1 MPSYSSLTPAQKI
14 QYAKDVSMANNG
26 VTQPNTTAINI
37 VNLDK
42 LITSTSVDINATKQ
56 LLGSLQ
62 LTSGASPYTYPVP
75 FSSLPGEVQ
84 SKLKQFIPPGYTPP
98 TTITGQELID
108 IEQGVLNSLQEL
120 KANPA
125 TLPKAGIG
133 TVPAVQPAAIPAT
146 TLPTNTTPASLT
158 VDIRMYRILDNTN
171 YLIATQLPIPGYDIL
186 PLPLNGQFVTT
197 GDRLEITSN
206 ASSGINVMI
215 SYTVGQ
221 AEQDDVDG
229 SVVEII
235 E

>member
-1 MPSYSSLTPAQKI
+1 MTIKRIITSQAPDAKPVGVSKSLTT
-14 QYAKDVSMANNG
+14 G
-26 VTQPNTTAINI
+26 VWTVLVEAPKYEIPEETFGGGTII
-37 VNLDK
+37 VPGVAEIITP
-42 LITSTSVDINATKQ
+42 LII
-56 LLGSLQ
+56 
-62 LTSGASPYTYPVP
+62 
-75 FSSLPGEVQ
+75 
-84 SKLKQFIPPGYTPP
+84 
-98 TTITGQELID
+98 
-108 IEQGVLNSLQEL
+108 
-120 KANPA
+120 
-125 TLPKAGIG
+125 
-133 TVPAVQPAAIPAT
+133 
-146 TLPTNTTPASLT
+146 TNTTPASLT